1 MSASSTSDFAQIQID
16 TITIGDRSREV
27 DMVWVNALA
36 AMFKTGEMLNPVT
49 IWRDAEDRIQLIAGA
64 HRIAAQKLNGETHIA
79 AKWSQATS
87 MAEAKILE
95 ITENIGR
102 RELNAL
108 DRAQHLSD
116 LKDAH
121 EELYPEARRGGD
133 KQTAGAREK
142 LNEIISFSSDAAET
156 LGISE
161 RSIQMAVAMWAGLTD
176 ATKVTASG
184 TWLADHQAGLM
195 QLAKQTPT
203 VQAKALALIFPPNGG
218 QPKAANVPDA
228 LYILENGRVL
238 SSVEKRFSGLNRT
251 FGALADEELDAVL
264 TVHEER
270 IMAWVKRRLDGER
283 S

>member
-16 TITIGDRSREV
+16 TITIGGRSREV

-49 IWRDAEDRIQLIAGA
+49 IWRDTEDRIHLIAGA
-64 HRIAAQKLNGETHIA
+64 HRIAAQKLNGETYIA

-116 LKDAH
+116 LKDAY
-121 EELYPEARRGGD
+121 EELHPEAKRGGD
-133 KQTAGAREK
+133 KQSAEAREK
-142 LNEIISFSSDAAET
+142 LTEIISFSSDAAET
-156 LGISE
+156 LGLSDRAIRMS
-161 RSIQMAVAMWAGLTD
+161 VAMWVGLTE
-176 ATKVTASG
+176 ATKVAASG

-203 VQAKALALIFPPNGG
+203 VQAKAIALIFPPNGG

-270 IMAWVKRRLDGER
+270 IMAWVQRRLDGER

>member
-1 MSASSTSDFAQIQID
+1 MNTSPTTEFVMIQID
-16 TITIGDRSREV
+16 TITIGDRSRNV
-27 DMVWVNALA
+27 DAVWVSALA

-49 IWRDAEDRIQLIAGA
+49 IWRDAKGRIHLIAGA
-64 HRIAAQKLNGETHIA
+64 HRIAAQKHNGETFIA
-79 AKWSQATS
+79 AKWSKATS

-108 DRAQHLSD
+108 DRAQHLSE
-116 LKDAH
+116 LKDAY
-121 EELYPEARRGGD
+121 EELHPEAKRGGD
-133 KQTAGAREK
+133 VKSLEAREK
-142 LNEIISFSSDAAET
+142 QNGIIPFSSDVAET
-156 LGISE
+156 IGLSSSAITK
-161 RSIQMAVAMWAGLTD
+161 AVAMWAGLTD

-195 QLAKQTPT
+195 LLAKQTPT
-203 VQAKALALIFPPNGG
+203 IQAKALALIFPPHGG

-228 LYILENGRVL
+228 IYIMENGRVL
-238 SSVEKRFSGLNRT
+238 NSVEKKFSSLNRS

-270 IMAWVKRRLDGER
+270 IMAWVERRLGGDK

>member
-1 MSASSTSDFAQIQID
+1 MNTSATPEFAIIQID
-16 TITIGDRSREV
+16 TITIGNRSRDV
-27 DMVWVNALA
+27 DMVWVLALA

-49 IWRDAEDRIQLIAGA
+49 IWRDAEGRIHLIAGA
-64 HRIAAQKLNGETHIA
+64 HRIAAQKHNGETFIA

-102 RELNAL
+102 RELSAL

-116 LKDAH
+116 LKGAY
-121 EELYPEARRGGD
+121 EELNPEAKRGGD
-133 KQTAGAREK
+133 VKSQDAQENQK
-142 LNEIISFSSDAAET
+142 EIISFRSEAAKT
-156 LGISE
+156 LGMSE
-161 RSIQMAVAMWAGLTD
+161 RAINMAVAMWTGLTD

-203 VQAKALALIFPPNGG
+203 IQAKALALIWPPNGG

-238 SSVEKRFSGLNRT
+238 NSVEKKFSGLNRV

-264 TVHEER
+264 AVHEER
-270 IMAWVKRRLDGER
+270 IMAWVERRLGGDK